1 MPVTAP
7 RECKSFSKP
16 DDVLQMEFGRID
28 ILAIHGGGVGLA
40 TFQPGWKWSTHER
53 PVVNGGEYCE
63 VPHFVYMV
71 AGSLHIVMS
80 DGEEFDLQAGD
91 VATLPSG
98 HDGWVT
104 STEPAVMLDFSG
116 IAK

>member
-1 MPVTAP
+1 
-7 RECKSFSKP
+7 
-16 DDVLQMEFGRID
+16 MEKGSID
-28 ILAIHGGGVGLA
+28 IVSIGGGGIGRA

-53 PVVNGGEYCE
+53 PVVNGGKFCA

-80 DGEEFDLQAGD
+80 DGEEFDLHAGD
-91 VATLPSG
+91 VATLPAG

-104 STEPAVMLDFSG
+104 GNEPAVMLDFSG
-116 IAK
+116 VAQ